1 MASLLIE
8 LISRHDA
15 TGFKQFLENLEDVSQ
30 KALAIGE
37 SIKGISS
44 PRIGASPEMR
54 RLTEQYL
61 DASVAAREL
70 AEEARKLNDAQLG
83 KIRLDDRQIA
93 ESERRIRD
101 LAGTL
106 RQVVRQTEAVP
117 GDGLARWLHRVAG
130 IRLNDIPEALEKI
143 KATIQDI
150 PAANPLEGH
159 FARLLEDAQA
169 LLVYLNRIGDGSID
183 PGILQGLI
191 ANLRETENDAIEAAG
206 GIERL
211 RDEIAQLN
219 NGRASPLLE
228 KALYAI
234 DDAPFKEIDQRL
246 AGINDKTAQFGR
258 LLRNGGEELAFVR
271 GNTKAIRVDS
281 QALGDAYGVVNKD
294 IRELRGSAQLLA
306 NELATALNPATADDL
321 HAAYKRVIDLLSRRR
336 ESQFNLI
343 GPEGVALANQTVDAY
358 RDLALI
364 INQLGARQA
373 AAILGLSEKDVA
385 NLRAAGTAL
394 QNARAEAQGLGPAV
408 QEAADDL
415 LRLERIR
422 ESSSHTQRTLVL
434 PGNSLIQQEV
444 QRAQKLIGINRT
456 LEEQTERIFGSAG
469 ARTSP
474 AVQQTQ
480 ELAEQTGEVKTR
492 AEAATTA
499 IGEMESRLAR
509 VAEEA
514 GNAAQRAGVMQQ
526 AFDDGLDELG
536 TVQTEMAAV
545 GTAAQRAADQAVS
558 ASRKTE
564 AQLRQERAAIVERND
579 EWLRGRP
586 PVPDEAPDGDG
597 PAPRKVESLEEQIR
611 KQIDLIGLV
620 HAEEMAQDAVMRAY
634 MDKTQQLKAAAAV
647 YRDSDQENFDV
658 LMRAEQAWQRV
669 IEAAKQYGMTV
680 QQTAAVTELV
690 SEPFAEIVGGIEK
703 ARQVARDFGDT
714 SKIATGNLEQT
725 VSVAKEL
732 EALERRR
739 KSIAGKLDG
748 DHENMQRLAV
758 QARILQDAIDAGK
771 DSTGEL
777 KKAFDNTLISI
788 ARASGKAEE
797 LRGQILGLVAGL
809 QINGQGLSERLFD
822 IDHAQNFYQ
831 LLAKIDQTADTALAG
846 KGMAGGLAAALQAG
860 SGQTTATETSE
871 SLQRL
876 AANIQLASQ
885 EASNAAGELGKYDA
899 ALVATRGSVDK
910 FLTTNEG
917 AEKALEDV
925 GRAVQAQVRLIG
937 TSERTWDLLATALDE
952 YAVAVD
958 RVANQK
964 DPISPQDTQQLADM
978 RGQIERLISEMGN
991 LHSASQKLKG
1001 VDIAEAI
1008 TRGNAIEKAEKD
1020 LRKLA
1025 TAEEQAALRAHGLQK
1040 QLEKTGGS
1048 LAKMLFGG
1056 DLKTTFV
1063 TGAFLSLGREVEN
1076 IFQSWFQNVQEWIDT
1091 SNQQFDAY
1099 RQSITQTFAM
1109 IPGTS
1114 AMARDAMI
1122 QDVMAIGTEY
1132 GYLTDQ
1138 TLPALQKALQ
1148 LGVAQADIGD
1158 TLEASARAARV
1169 TGGDYVQ
1176 MLASGQNII
1185 NAYGGKLKD
1194 LNEVYELLYFAQRNA
1209 GVGADSLTQHL
1220 APIIAVTGDLGVSLE
1235 DVIAAVVTMV
1245 KQGDDLESVSS
1256 LLSNMFTQIQIS
1268 GTALGGVF
1276 EDAAKTDFR
1285 TFIANGGTLLDAMKL
1300 IEEQARKTGTS
1311 IPSLV
1316 GGDSNFYRDQQ
1327 AMIAVLELTNQHL
1340 GELAAISGEVRAGQD
1355 LIADGYQGIA
1365 DEAFMANQRT
1375 AAAIEQANLKAA
1387 ESWQPVRKA
1396 WTEWKAEAA
1405 GGIGGQFA
1413 LDTANR
1419 EWEQFVATLRSADTA
1434 MDRMITGNKAQT
1446 LQLALMV
1453 GADEDDWWIGDQL
1466 DMFKVTLA
1474 GLNQQVTGSEQR
1486 TRQMAL
1492 MQKLLG
1498 ENTQATNRE
1507 LVDASYALL
1516 AVVDAAEA
1524 HQAPSE
1530 QMMVDLKGLQE
1541 QFPATYRE
1549 IRNFL
1554 AEMGLAPPLLKQ
1566 MGDSVLFLGG
1576 ELEKLGLKGKTAF
1589 HNIPVTDEAVLARM
1603 RYGIEEIGRVLDGD
1617 TLKALFAGGEKPI
1630 TIRLP
1635 DIDTPE
1641 IAKLIDGKLEGQ
1653 NQAYG
1658 QRARVF
1664 TERWLVEVEDI
1675 TVSAEKGQDNF
1686 KRSLRDVRGE
1696 IDGEVRSLQDDLI
1709 AAGLAIPLD
1718 LEINLTK
1725 GAKER
1730 FQNQMQ
1736 LAMDAARQGLG
1747 MFENDLARAM
1757 FLEGSIDSTPEVAAI
1772 IEAQA
1777 NYFPQGI
1784 QWAQQMT
1791 EAQEQLNDATGE
1803 YVTTYRDNAAEI
1815 AQLQAKLN
1823 ADLSDDQKKAL
1834 NDELDALD
1842 KYSERAIQIA
1852 EQLAADLSDNER
1864 AELIGKLGELQG
1876 SHGRQMTAYTG
1887 DIEAAEEAGKKILEI
1902 QQQVEDD
1909 LRQHAWD
1916 SVFNFEG
1923 LTDQTADLAVALGLL
1938 TQEEAD
1944 FALSYAQRK
1953 TALEQL
1959 PVAFAQV
1966 TLSAQQEADAIQ
1978 LIIDGSVTTAEEA
1991 IRRVQALALN
2001 NAAPRE
2007 EDAFYT
2013 ERYWK
2018 MAQAPEL
2025 EAPAEQTTYLYY
2037 TPVIAADAQAAFDE
2051 AVTEYGKEART
2062 LWFTPADNP
2071 EKTRYA
2077 YRSELVTFFNGNPV
2091 SAIVDADAEEARR
2104 EQVSIQAWYDQHPV
2118 IVTLI
2123 GQYENP
2129 PTPNGPGAEGGGHVT
2144 AGRAYIVGERG
2155 EELFIPYS
2163 NGRIVP
2169 NHQIREARG
2178 DTTIQVAI
2186 DARGNPYYN
2195 QIGRSAR
2202 QGVISAAKRMG
2213 IPIR

>member
-15 TGFKQFLENLEDVSQ
+15 TGFKQFLENLEDVSR
-30 KALAIGE
+30 KAQVIGE

-44 PRIGASPEMR
+44 PRIAANPEMR

-61 DASVAAREL
+61 NASLAAREL
-70 AEEARKLNDAQLG
+70 AEEVRKLNDAQLG
-83 KIRLDDRQIA
+83 KIQLDDRQIA
-93 ESERRIRD
+93 ESERRIRE

-106 RQVVRQTEAVP
+106 KQVVRQTEAVP
-117 GDGLARWLHRVAG
+117 GDGLTRWLHEVAG
-130 IRLNDIPEALEKI
+130 VKIGEVPEAIEKI
-143 KATIQDI
+143 KATIKDI
-150 PAANPLEGH
+150 PATNPLEGH
-159 FARLLEDAQA
+159 FARLLEDANA
-169 LLVYLNRIGDGSID
+169 LLTYLNRIGDGNIAPD
-183 PGILQGLI
+183 ILQGLMH
-191 ANLRETENDAIEAAG
+191 NLRETQLDAIDAAG
-206 GIERL
+206 SMELLQR
-211 RDEIAQLN
+211 EIAELN
-219 NGRASPLLE
+219 NGRTSPLLGR
-228 KALYAI
+228 ALYVI
-234 DDAPFKEIDQRL
+234 DDAPFKDLDQRL
-246 AGINDKTAQFGR
+246 GDINDKTAQFGN

-271 GNTKAIRVDS
+271 NNTKAIRTDS
-281 QALGDAYGVVNKD
+281 QELGNTYAAVNKD
-294 IRELRGSAQLLA
+294 IKELRGSTQLLA
-306 NELATALNPATADDL
+306 NELATALNPATAGDL
-321 HAAYKRVIDLLSRRR
+321 HAAYQRVVDLLSRRR
-336 ESQFNLI
+336 ESQLNLI

-358 RDLALI
+358 RDLALV
-364 INQLGARQA
+364 INQLGAKQA
-373 AAILGLSEKDVA
+373 AAILGLTENDVA

-408 QEAADDL
+408 QEAANDL
-415 LRLERIR
+415 LRLEHIR
-422 ESSSHTQRTLVL
+422 ETTTRTARTLVL
-434 PGNSLIQQEV
+434 PGNSLIQQEI
-444 QRAQKLIGINRT
+444 QRAQKLISVNQT
-456 LEEQTERIFGSAG
+456 LEEQTERIFGSTG
-469 ARTSP
+469 PRTGR
-474 AVQQTQ
+474 VLQQAQ
-480 ELAEQTGEVKTR
+480 ELAEQTGKVETK
-492 AEAATTA
+492 AKDATTA
-499 IGEMESRLAR
+499 IAEMETRLAG

-514 GNAAQRAGVMQQ
+514 GDVAQRAGVMQQ

-545 GTAAQRAADQAVS
+545 GTAAQQAADRAVT

-564 AQLRQERAAIVERND
+564 AQLRQERAAITERND
-579 EWLRGRP
+579 EWLRGLP
-586 PVPDEAPDGDG
+586 PMPEEPSDGNG
-597 PAPRKVESLEEQIR
+597 TPPRKVESLEEQVR
-611 KQIDLIGLV
+611 KQLELITLV
-620 HAEEMAQDAVMRAY
+620 HAEGMAQDAVTRAY
-634 MDKTQQLKAAAAV
+634 MDKTQQLKAAAAA
-647 YRDSDQENFDV
+647 YKDSDQENFDV

-669 IEAAKQYGMTV
+669 IEAAKQYGMAV

-690 SEPFAEIVGGIEK
+690 SEPFAEIVSGIEK
-703 ARQVARDFGDT
+703 ARQAARDFGDT
-714 SKIATGNLEQT
+714 SKIATGNLEET
-725 VSVAKEL
+725 VNVAKEL
-732 EALERRR
+732 EAIEKRR
-739 KSIAGKLDG
+739 KSIAGKFDN
-748 DHENMQRLAV
+748 DQENMQRLAV

-777 KKAFDNTLISI
+777 KKAFDNTLVAI
-788 ARASGKAEE
+788 AKASTKAEE

-809 QINGQGLSERLFD
+809 QINGQGLSQRLFD
-822 IDHAQNFYQ
+822 IAHAQEFYE
-831 LLAKIDQTADTALAG
+831 LLGKIDQKAGQALTE
-846 KGMAGGLAAALQAG
+846 KGIQGGVWPMLQGATG
-860 SGQTTATETSE
+860 NATATETGE

-876 AANIQLASQ
+876 AANIKLAST
-885 EASNAAGELGKYDA
+885 EATNAASDLQKYDA
-899 ALVATRGSVDK
+899 ALAETRGSVDK
-910 FLTTNEG
+910 FLTTNQG
-917 AEKALEDV
+917 AEKALEDI

-937 TSERTWDLLATALDE
+937 SSQRTWDLLATALNE
-952 YAVAVD
+952 YAIAID
-958 RVANQK
+958 RVAGQK
-964 DPISPQDTQQLADM
+964 DPISAQDAARLADM
-978 RGQIERLISEMGN
+978 REEIDRLVLEMDT
-991 LHSASQKLKG
+991 LHSASRKLEG
-1001 VDIAEAI
+1001 INIAEAI
-1008 TRGNAIEKAEKD
+1008 TKGNAIEKAEKD
-1020 LRKLA
+1020 MKKLA

-1040 QLEKTGGS
+1040 QLEKTGS
-1048 LAKMLFGG
+1048 ALSKMLFGG
-1056 DLKTTFV
+1056 DLKTTFI

-1076 IFQSWFQNVQEWIDT
+1076 IFQSWFQNVQEWINT

-1109 IPGTS
+1109 IPSVS

-1122 QDVMAIGTEY
+1122 HDVMAVGTEY
-1132 GYLTDQ
+1132 GYLTEQ

-1148 LGVAQADIGD
+1148 LGVAQADLGD

-1276 EDAAKTDFR
+1276 EEAAKTDFR
-1285 TFIANGGTLLDAMKL
+1285 TFIANGGTLLDAMRL
-1300 IEEQARKTGTS
+1300 IEEQAKKTGTS

-1340 GELAAISGEVRAGQD
+1340 GELAAISSEVRAGQE
-1355 LIADGYQGIA
+1355 LIAEGYQGIA
-1365 DEAFMANQRT
+1365 DEAFMSSQRT
-1375 AAAIEQANLKAA
+1375 AAHIEQMNLQAA

-1396 WTEWKAEAA
+1396 WADLKAETAA
-1405 GGIGGQFA
+1405 GIGGAFD
-1413 LDTANR
+1413 LSNANR
-1419 EWEQFVATLRSADTA
+1419 EWREFT
-1434 MDRMITGNKAQT
+1434 QT
-1446 LQLALMV
+1446 LLATAKTYEEYGNIAAKTGVVAEALKL
-1453 GADEDDWWIGDQL
+1453 GADEDAWWDGDSL
-1466 DMFKVTLA
+1466 KTGKMLWA
-1474 GLNQQVTGSEQR
+1474 ELNQEWTTAEQR
-1486 TRQMAL
+1486 TKQLAYA
-1492 MQKLLG
+1492 QKLIE
-1498 ENTQATNRE
+1498 ENTDAANRE
-1507 LVDASYALL
+1507 IVNASYAILHVMD
-1516 AVVDAAEA
+1516 AVEA
-1524 HQAPSE
+1524 NQAPTE
-1530 QMMVDLKGLQE
+1530 QMMADLKALQE

-1549 IRNFL
+1549 VRTFL
-1554 AEMGLAPPLLKQ
+1554 AELGLAPPLLNQ
-1566 MGDSVLFLGG
+1566 TGQSVLFLGS
-1576 ELEKLGLKGKTAF
+1576 ELEKLGLKGQTAF
-1589 HNIPVTDEAVLARM
+1589 YNIPITDEAVLERM
-1603 RYGIEEIGRVLDGD
+1603 RYGIKEIGRVLDGD
-1617 TLKALFAGGEKPI
+1617 TMQALFHGGEKPI

-1641 IAKLIDGKLEGQ
+1641 IAKMIDGKLQGE

-1664 TERWLVEVEDI
+1664 TERWMVEVEDI
-1675 TVSAEKGQDNF
+1675 TVSAEKGQDDF
-1686 KRSLRDVRGE
+1686 QRSLRDVKGE
-1696 IDGEVRSLQDDLI
+1696 IDGEIHSLQDDLI
-1709 AAGLAIPLD
+1709 SAGLAIPLD
-1718 LEINLTK
+1718 LQINLTK

-1730 FQNQMQ
+1730 FQQQMQ
-1736 LAMDAARQGLG
+1736 LAMDAARQGVG

-1803 YVTTYRDNAAEI
+1803 YVTTYRDNSSEI
-1815 AQLQAKLN
+1815 AQIQAKLN

-1852 EQLAADLSDNER
+1852 QQLAADLSDNER
-1864 AELIGKLGELQG
+1864 AELIGKLGDLQG
-1876 SHGRQMTAYTG
+1876 THGRQMTSYTG

-1909 LRQHAWD
+1909 LKQHAWD

-1923 LTDQTADLAVALGLL
+1923 LTDQTAGLAVALGLL

-1959 PVAFAQV
+1959 PAAFAQV
-1966 TLSAQQEADAIQ
+1966 TLSAQQEADAIK

-1991 IRRVQALALN
+1991 IRRVQVLALN

-2013 ERYWK
+2013 DRYWK
-2018 MAQAPEL
+2018 MAQPPEIG
-2025 EAPAEQTTYLYY
+2025 EQAEEMTYIYY
-2037 TPVIAADAQAAFDE
+2037 TPVIAADAQTAFDE
-2051 AVTEYGKEART
+2051 QLTAYGQETRY
-2062 LWFTPADNP
+2062 LWFSPADNP
-2071 EKTRYA
+2071 EKTRYG
-2077 YRSELVTFFNGNPV
+2077 YRNELAGFFNTNPV
-2091 SAIVDADAEEARR
+2091 SALIDGDAQQARD
-2104 EQVSIQAWYDQHPV
+2104 EQANIQHWYDQHPV
-2118 IVTLI
+2118 TVKII
-2123 GQYENP
+2123 GEYN
-2129 PTPNGPGAEGGGHVT
+2129 TPDTNGPGAEGGGHVT
-2144 AGRAYIVGERG
+2144 AGRAYIVGEQG
-2155 EELFIPYS
+2155 EELFIPYT

-2169 NHQIREARG
+2169 NHQIHEARG
-2178 DTTIQVAI
+2178 ETTINVAI
-2186 DARGNPYYN
+2186 DARGNANYN

-2202 QGVISAAKRMG
+2202 QGVLSAAKRMG

>member
-44 PRIGASPEMR
+44 PRIAASPEMR

-61 DASVAAREL
+61 DASLAAREL
-70 AEEARKLNDAQLG
+70 AEEARKLNDGQLG
-83 KIRLDDRQIA
+83 KIKLDDRQIA

-106 RQVVRQTEAVP
+106 QQVVRQTETAP
-117 GDGLARWLHRVAG
+117 GDGLARWLHEVAG
-130 IRLNDIPEALEKI
+130 IKLNDIPEALEKI
-143 KATIQDI
+143 KATIKDI

-169 LLVYLNRIGDGSID
+169 LLVYLNRIGDGTID
-183 PGILQGLI
+183 PTILQGLI

-228 KALYAI
+228 KALYTI
-234 DDAPFKEIDQRL
+234 DDAPFKELDQRL
-246 AGINDKTAQFGR
+246 AGINDKTAQFGN

-271 GNTKAIRVDS
+271 SNTKAIRADS
-281 QALGDAYGVVNKD
+281 QELGDAYATVNKD
-294 IRELRGSAQLLA
+294 IKELRGSAQLLA

-321 HAAYKRVIDLLSRRR
+321 HDAYKRVIDLLSRRR

-373 AAILGLSEKDVA
+373 AAILGLTEKDVA

-394 QNARAEAQGLGPAV
+394 QNARVEAQGLGPAV

-434 PGNSLIQQEV
+434 PGNSLIQQEI
-444 QRAQKLIGINRT
+444 QRAQKLVSINRT

-480 ELAEQTGEVKTR
+480 ELAEQTAQVETK
-492 AEAATTA
+492 AQAATAA
-499 IGEMESRLAR
+499 IGEMEARLGG

-514 GNAAQRAGVMQQ
+514 GNVAQRAGVMQQ

-545 GTAAQRAADQAVS
+545 GTAAQQAADQAVT

-564 AQLRQERAAIVERND
+564 AQLRQERAAIAERND

-586 PVPDEAPDGDG
+586 PMPEEPSGGDG
-597 PAPRKVESLEEQIR
+597 APPRKVESLEEQIR
-611 KQIDLIGLV
+611 RQVELIGLV
-620 HAEEMAQDAVMRAY
+620 HAEEMAQDAVTRAY
-634 MDKTQQLKAAAAV
+634 MDKTQQLKAAAAA
-647 YRDSDQENFDV
+647 YKDSDQENFDV

-690 SEPFAEIVGGIEK
+690 TEPFAEIVGGIEK
-703 ARQVARDFGDT
+703 ARQAARDFGDT
-714 SKIATGNLEQT
+714 SKLATGNLEQT

-732 EALERRR
+732 EALEKRR
-739 KSIAGKLDG
+739 KSIAGKLDS
-748 DHENMQRLAV
+748 DQENMQRLAV

-777 KKAFDNTLISI
+777 KKAFDNTLVSI
-788 ARASGKAEE
+788 AKASGKTEE

-809 QINGQGLSERLFD
+809 QINGQGLSERLFN
-822 IDHAQNFYQ
+822 IDHAQSFYQ

-846 KGMAGGLAAALQAG
+846 EGMAGGLAAALQTG
-860 SGQTTATETSE
+860 IGQTTAAETSE

-876 AANIQLASQ
+876 AVNIQLASQ
-885 EASNAAGELGKYDA
+885 EATSAATDLSKYDA
-899 ALVATRGSVDK
+899 ALNTTRGSVDK

-937 TSERTWDLLATALDE
+937 ISQRTWDLLATALDE

-964 DPISPQDTQQLADM
+964 DPISSQDAQQLSDM

-991 LHSASQKLKG
+991 LHSASQKLQG
-1001 VDIAEAI
+1001 IDIADAI
-1008 TRGNAIEKAEKD
+1008 TKGNAIEKAERDMK
-1020 LRKLA
+1020 KLA

-1040 QLEKTGGS
+1040 QLEKTGTTLS
-1048 LAKMLFGG
+1048 KMLFGG

-1076 IFQSWFQNVQEWIDT
+1076 IFQSWFQNVQEWINT

-1109 IPGTS
+1109 IPATS

-1132 GYLTDQ
+1132 GYLTEQ

-1148 LGVAQADIGD
+1148 LGVAQADIGQ

-1194 LNEVYELLYFAQRNA
+1194 LSEVYELLYFAQRNA

-1276 EDAAKTDFR
+1276 EEAAKTDFR
-1285 TFIANGGTLLDAMKL
+1285 TFIANGGTLLDAMRL
-1300 IEEQARKTGTS
+1300 IEEQAKKTGTS

-1340 GELAAISGEVRAGQD
+1340 AELAGISGEVRAGQD
-1355 LIADGYQGIA
+1355 LIAKGYAQIA
-1365 DEAFMANQRT
+1365 DEAFVTQQRT
-1375 AAAIEQANLKAA
+1375 AAQIEQMNLQAA
-1387 ESWQPVRKA
+1387 ESWQPVRQA
-1396 WTEWKAEAA
+1396 WAEWKAETAA
-1405 GGIGGQFA
+1405 GIGSGFA
-1413 LDTANR
+1413 IRETNK
-1419 EWEQFVATLRSADTA
+1419 EWEAFVATLQDAGRAID
-1434 MDRMITGNKAQT
+1434 DRITNNKAQT
-1446 LQLALMV
+1446 LQLALAV
-1453 GADEDDWWIGDQL
+1453 GADEDEWWIGDQL
-1466 DMFKVTLA
+1466 DMMRVTWA
-1474 GLNQQVTGSEQR
+1474 ELNHQTTTGAQR
-1486 TRQMAL
+1486 SQQMAI

-1498 ENTQATNRE
+1498 ENLKATNRE
-1507 LVDASYALL
+1507 LVDASYAILH
-1516 AVVDAAEA
+1516 VVDAAEA
-1524 HQAPSE
+1524 NQRPTDEMMADLQA
-1530 QMMVDLKGLQE
+1530 LQE
-1541 QFPATYRE
+1541 LFPATYRE
-1549 IRNFL
+1549 VRAFL
-1554 AEMGLAPPLLKQ
+1554 AELGLAPPLLQ
-1566 MGDSVLFLGG
+1566 QTGDSVLFLGS
-1576 ELEKLGLKGKTAF
+1576 ELEKLGLKGQTAF
-1589 HNIPVTDEAVLARM
+1589 YNIPITDEAVLERM
-1603 RYGIEEIGRVLDGD
+1603 RYGVEEISRVLDGD
-1617 TLKALFAGGEKPI
+1617 TMRALFGGGEKPI

-1641 IAKLIDGKLEGQ
+1641 IAKMIDGKLQGQ

-1664 TERWLVEVEDI
+1664 TERWLLEVEDI
-1675 TVSAEKGQDNF
+1675 TVSAEKGQDDF

-1718 LEINLTK
+1718 LQINLTK

-1730 FQNQMQ
+1730 FQQQMQ

-1747 MFENDLARAM
+1747 MFENGLARAM

-1803 YVTTYRDNAAEI
+1803 YVTTYRDNSTEI

-1842 KYSERAIQIA
+1842 KYSERAVQIA
-1852 EQLAADLSDNER
+1852 QQLAADLSDNER
-1864 AELIGKLGELQG
+1864 AELIGKLGDLQG
-1876 SHGRQMTAYTG
+1876 TQGQQMTRYTG

-1902 QQQVEDD
+1902 QQQVEDE
-1909 LRQHAWD
+1909 LKQHAWN

-1923 LTDQTADLAVALGLL
+1923 LTDQTASLAVALGLL

-1959 PVAFAQV
+1959 PAAFAQV
-1966 TLSAQQEADAIQ
+1966 TLSAEQEAQAIQ
-1978 LIIDGSVTTAEEA
+1978 LIIDGAVTTAEEA
-1991 IRRVQALALN
+1991 IRRVQVLALN

-2007 EDAFYT
+2007 EDAYYT

-2018 MAQAPEL
+2018 MAEEFDMEQG
-2025 EAPAEQTTYLYY
+2025 PAEETYIYY
-2037 TPVIAADAQAAFDE
+2037 TPIITAETQEAFDSSLIE
-2051 AVTEYGKEART
+2051 FGEQERPV
-2062 LWFTPADNP
+2062 WFTPTDTP
-2071 EKTRYA
+2071 ERGRTV
-2077 YRSELVTFFNGNPV
+2077 YRGALAEWFFAHP
-2091 SAIVDADAEEARR
+2091 VDAPVDGDVEPAKTAWNDL
-2104 EQVSIQAWYDQHPV
+2104 QLWYDQHPITATV
-2118 IVTLI
+2118 IAE
-2123 GQYENP
+2123 YETPGN
-2129 PTPNGPGAEGGGHVT
+2129 PNGPGAEGGGHVT
-2144 AGRAYIVGERG
+2144 AGRAYIVGEQG
-2155 EELFIPYS
+2155 EELFIPYT

-2169 NHQIREARG
+2169 NHQIHEARG
-2178 DTTIQVAI
+2178 ETTINVAI
-2186 DARGNPYYN
+2186 DARGNANYN

-2213 IPIR
+2213 IPVR

>member
-15 TGFKQFLENLEDVSQ
+15 TGFKQFLANLEDVSQ

-44 PRIGASPEMR
+44 PRIAASPEMR

-61 DASVAAREL
+61 DASLAAREL

-83 KIRLDDRQIA
+83 KIKLDDRQIA

-106 RQVVRQTEAVP
+106 QQVVRQTEAVP
-117 GDGLARWLHRVAG
+117 GDGLARWLHEVAG
-130 IRLNDIPEALEKI
+130 IKVNDIPEALEKI
-143 KATIQDI
+143 KATIKDI
-150 PAANPLEGH
+150 PASNPLEQH
-159 FARLLEDAQA
+159 FTRLLDDAQA
-169 LLVYLNRIGDGSID
+169 LLTYLNRIGDGTVD

-191 ANLRETENDAIEAAG
+191 TNLRETENDAIEAAG

-228 KALYAI
+228 KALYTI
-234 DDAPFKEIDQRL
+234 DDAPFRELDQRL
-246 AGINDKTAQFGR
+246 AGINDKTAQFGN

-271 GNTKAIRVDS
+271 GNTKAIRADS
-281 QALGDAYGVVNKD
+281 QELGDAYATVNKD
-294 IRELRGSAQLLA
+294 IRELRGSAHLLA

-336 ESQFNLI
+336 ESQLNLI

-394 QNARAEAQGLGPAV
+394 QNARTEAQGLGPAV
-408 QEAADDL
+408 QEAAGDL

-422 ESSSHTQRTLVL
+422 ESSTHTQRALVL
-434 PGNSLIQQEV
+434 PGNSLIQQEIL
-444 QRAQKLIGINRT
+444 RAQKLISINRT

-480 ELAEQTGEVKTR
+480 ELAEQTAQVETK
-492 AEAATTA
+492 AQAATTA
-499 IGEMESRLAR
+499 IGEMEARLGG

-514 GNAAQRAGVMQQ
+514 SNVAQRAGVMQQ

-536 TVQTEMAAV
+536 TVQTEMAAA
-545 GTAAQRAADQAVS
+545 GTAAQQAADQAVT

-564 AQLRQERAAIVERND
+564 AQLRQERAAIAERND
-579 EWLRGRP
+579 EWLRGLP
-586 PVPDEAPDGDG
+586 PMPDEPAGDG
-597 PAPRKVESLEEQIR
+597 TPPRKVESLEEQIR
-611 KQIDLIGLV
+611 RQVELIGLV
-620 HAEEMAQDAVMRAY
+620 HAEEMAQDAVTRAY
-634 MDKTQQLKAAAAV
+634 MDKTQQLKAAAAA
-647 YRDSDQENFDV
+647 YKDSDQENFDV

-669 IEAAKQYGMTV
+669 IEAAKQYGITV

-703 ARQVARDFGDT
+703 ARQAARDFGDT

-732 EALERRR
+732 EALEKRR
-739 KSIAGKLDG
+739 KSIAGKLDS
-748 DHENMQRLAV
+748 DQENMQRLAV

-777 KKAFDNTLISI
+777 KKAFDSTLVSL
-788 ARASGKAEE
+788 AKASSKAEE

-809 QINGQGLSERLFD
+809 QINGQGLSERLFN
-822 IDHAQNFYQ
+822 INHAQDFYQ

-846 KGMAGGLAAALQAG
+846 EGMAGGLAAALQTG
-860 SGQTTATETSE
+860 IGTTTAAETSE

-876 AANIQLASQ
+876 AANIKLASQ
-885 EASNAAGELGKYDA
+885 EATNAATDLTKYDA
-899 ALVATRGSVDK
+899 ALTATRGSVDK

-952 YAVAVD
+952 YAVAVN

-964 DPISPQDTQQLADM
+964 DPISPQDAQQLGDM
-978 RGQIERLISEMGN
+978 RGQIERLVLEMGN
-991 LHSASQKLKG
+991 LHSASQKLEG
-1001 VDIAEAI
+1001 IDIADAI
-1008 TRGNAIEKAEKD
+1008 TKGNAIEKAERDMK
-1020 LRKLA
+1020 KLA

-1040 QLEKTGGS
+1040 QLEKTGTTLS
-1048 LAKMLFGG
+1048 KMLFGG

-1076 IFQSWFQNVQEWIDT
+1076 IFQSWFQNVQEWINT

-1099 RQSITQTFAM
+1099 RQSISQTFAM
-1109 IPGTS
+1109 IPATS

-1122 QDVMAIGTEY
+1122 QDVMAIGAEY
-1132 GYLTDQ
+1132 GYLTEQ
-1138 TLPALQKALQ
+1138 TMPALQKALQ

-1276 EDAAKTDFR
+1276 EEAAKTDFR
-1285 TFIANGGTLLDAMKL
+1285 TFIANGGTLLDAMRL
-1300 IEEQARKTGTS
+1300 IEEQAKKTGTS

-1355 LIADGYQGIA
+1355 LIAAGYAQIA
-1365 DEAFMANQRT
+1365 DEAFVTQQRT
-1375 AAAIEQANLKAA
+1375 AAQIEQMNLQAA
-1387 ESWQPVRKA
+1387 ESWQPVRQA
-1396 WTEWKAEAA
+1396 WAEWKAETAS
-1405 GGIGGQFA
+1405 GIGSGFA
-1413 LDTANR
+1413 IRQANR
-1419 EWEQFVATLRSADTA
+1419 EWEEFANTLSRLPRDDPMHRYAAELQTIQEALAVGANEDHWWDGDHLKSSSVAWAYFNDDLTSAEQ
-1434 MDRMITGNKAQT
+1434 RVK
-1446 LQLALMV
+1446 QLAI
-1453 GADEDDWWIGDQL
+1453 AE
-1466 DMFKVTLA
+1466 
-1474 GLNQQVTGSEQR
+1474 
-1486 TRQMAL
+1486 
-1492 MQKLLG
+1492 KLLS
-1498 ENTQATNRE
+1498 ENVAVGNRE
-1507 LVDASYALL
+1507 LVNASYAILHI
-1516 AVVDAAEA
+1516 VDAAEA
-1524 HQAPSE
+1524 NQAPTDE
-1530 QMMVDLKGLQE
+1530 MMAGLQALQE

-1549 IRNFL
+1549 ARAFL
-1554 AEMGLAPPLLKQ
+1554 AELGLAPPLLNETGQ
-1566 MGDSVLFLGG
+1566 SVLFLGS

-1589 HNIPVTDEAVLARM
+1589 YNIPITDEAVLERM
-1603 RYGIEEIGRVLDGD
+1603 RYGVEEISRVLDGD
-1617 TLKALFAGGEKPI
+1617 TMQALFSGGEKPI

-1641 IAKLIDGKLEGQ
+1641 IAKLIDGKLQGQ

-1664 TERWLVEVEDI
+1664 TERWLLEVEDI
-1675 TVSAEKGQDNF
+1675 TVSAEKGQDDF

-1696 IDGEVRSLQDDLI
+1696 IDGEMRSLQDDLI

-1718 LEINLTK
+1718 LQINLTK

-1730 FQNQMQ
+1730 FQQQMQ

-1803 YVTTYRDNAAEI
+1803 YVTTYRDNSAEI
-1815 AQLQAKLN
+1815 AQIQAKLN

-1842 KYSERAIQIA
+1842 KYSERAVQIA
-1852 EQLAADLSDNER
+1852 QQLAADLSDNER
-1864 AELIGKLGELQG
+1864 AELIGKLGDLQG
-1876 SHGRQMTAYTG
+1876 AQGQSMTSYTG

-1902 QQQVEDD
+1902 QQQVEDE
-1909 LRQHAWD
+1909 LKQHAWD

-1923 LTDQTADLAVALGLL
+1923 LTGQTADLAVALGLL

-1959 PVAFAQV
+1959 PAAFAQV
-1966 TLSAQQEADAIQ
+1966 TLSAQQEAQAIQ
-1978 LIIDGSVTTAEEA
+1978 LIIDGAVMTAEEA
-1991 IRRVQALALN
+1991 IRRVQVLALN
-2001 NAAPRE
+2001 NAAPRP
-2007 EDAFYT
+2007 EDATYT
-2013 ERYWK
+2013 DRYWQ
-2018 MAQAPEL
+2018 MAGEFDVEQV
-2025 EAPAEQTTYLYY
+2025 PAEETYIYY
-2037 TPVIAADAQAAFDE
+2037 TPIIAAEAQEAFDSSLIAFGE
-2051 AVTEYGKEART
+2051 QERPV
-2062 LWFTPADNP
+2062 WFTPTDTP
-2071 EKTRYA
+2071 ERGRTV
-2077 YRSELVTFFNGNPV
+2077 YRGALAEWFFAHP
-2091 SAIVDADAEEARR
+2091 VDAPVDGDVEPAKTAWNDL
-2104 EQVSIQAWYDQHPV
+2104 QLWYDQHPITATV
-2118 IVTLI
+2118 VAE
-2123 GQYENP
+2123 YETPGNP
-2129 PTPNGPGAEGGGHVT
+2129 TGPGAEGGGHVT
-2144 AGRAYIVGERG
+2144 AGRAYIVGEQG
-2155 EELFIPYS
+2155 EELFIPYT

-2169 NHQIREARG
+2169 NHQIHEARG
-2178 DTTIQVAI
+2178 ETTINVAI
-2186 DARGNPYYN
+2186 DARGNANYN